1 MIGNLNRGYT
11 RGGEIVE
18 NSYEAEDDYAG
29 YEVHST
35 KITVKLSVD
44 AACMFNAI
52 AARFGNTR
60 FQLLESHFD
69 ALATEMFNA
78 LSDSDKAKLSSIAD
92 LEATDILKKQGLK
105 TWMVAGAAGKF
116 ENENATWRN
125 YLALSKTPFETESE
139 RSYSEKVN
147 K

>member
-1 MIGNLNRGYT
+1 MIGNLNSGYT
-11 RGGEIVE
+11 TGGEIVE
-18 NSYEAEDDYAG
+18 GSYEAEHDYAG

-35 KITVKLSVD
+35 KISVKLSVD

-60 FQLLESHFD
+60 FKLLESHFD

-78 LSDSDKAKLSSIAD
+78 LSDSDKEKLSNTAD
-92 LEATDILKKQGLK
+92 MEATDILIKQGLSEF
-105 TWMVAGAAGKF
+105 TCAGAAGTF

-125 YLALSKTPFETESE
+125 YLALSKTSFASESE
-139 RSYSEKVN
+139 RSYSEKAN